1 MPVFQYEGAYRGGQH
16 VTGVVNAV
24 SKNEAATQI
33 RQKCDVIISL
43 TEIKEKKDFSE
54 RFRKIDSKGLS
65 LTCGQFAIILKA
77 GLPLVQAVDL
87 AAGQTADKAMEN
99 LLRQVA
105 QDISNG
111 WSMSYSFSQR
121 GTKLPVTFQETVRA
135 GEESGDLIHSFERMR
150 DYYDRMYKTKQKA
163 SSALLYP
170 SFVMAVAIIVI
181 GIIMV
186 YAVPTFT
193 TMFGSLN
200 VELPMV
206 TKALIGL
213 SNFMSRYIWAIIALA
228 AAVLLGIRLY
238 GHTENGG
245 PRLAKWKLSLP
256 IIGKINQMAGASQFA
271 HTMSTMLAAGMPIIQ
286 AIEVSGRAMSNQC
299 MSQEILSAVPGVEAG
314 KPLGEC
320 LQTAPN
326 LPPMLVQMT
335 AIGEATGALEST
347 LEVLAE
353 YYDNEV
359 DTQTTRALSLL
370 EPIIICGLAVFVVFI
385 LMAVYLPMFSMYSA
399 I

>member
-1 MPVFQYEGAYRGGQH
+1 MPVFQYEGAYREGQR
-16 VTGVVNAV
+16 VTGVVEAV
-24 SKNEAATQI
+24 SRNEAAAQI
-33 RQKCDVIISL
+33 RQKCDMVISL
-43 TEIKEKKDFSE
+43 TEIKEKKDFLE
-54 RFRKIDSKGLS
+54 RFQKIDSKGLS

-87 AAGQTADKAMEN
+87 AAGQTGDKAMEK

-105 QDISNG
+105 QDISGG

-121 GTKLPVTFQETVRA
+121 GKGLPVTFKETVRA
-135 GEESGDLIHSFERMR
+135 GEESGDLIRSFERMR

-170 SFVMAVAIIVI
+170 SFVIGVAVIVI

-186 YAVPTFT
+186 YAVPSFT
-193 TMFGSLN
+193 SMFGSLG

-206 TKALIGL
+206 TKVLIGMSDFL
-213 SNFMSRYIWAIIALA
+213 SRYVWAIVAFVAVIALG
-228 AAVLLGIRLY
+228 VRLY
-238 GHTENGG
+238 GHTGDG
-245 PRLAKWKLSLP
+245 AVRLARWKLSIPLA
-256 IIGKINQMAGASQFA
+256 GKINQMAGASQFA

-286 AIEVSGRAMSNQC
+286 AIEVSGRAMSNPC
-299 MSQEILSAVPGVEAG
+299 MSQDILGAVSGVESG
-314 KPLGEC
+314 RSLGEC
-320 LQTAPN
+320 MEKALS

-335 AIGEATGALEST
+335 AIGEASGALEST
-347 LEVLAE
+347 LEVLGE

-359 DTQTTRALSLL
+359 ETQTAKALSLL
-370 EPIIICGLAVFVVFI
+370 EPAIICVLAGFVAFI
-385 LMAVYLPMFSMYSA
+385 LMAVYLPMFSMYSS

>member
-1 MPVFQYEGAYRGGQH
+1 MPVFQYEGAYREGQR
-16 VTGVVNAV
+16 VTGVVEAV
-24 SKNEAATQI
+24 SRNEAAAQI
-33 RQKCDVIISL
+33 RQKCDMVISL
-43 TEIKEKKDFSE
+43 TEIKEKKDFLE
-54 RFRKIDSKGLS
+54 RFQKIDSKGLS

-87 AAGQTADKAMEN
+87 AAGQTGDKAMEK

-105 QDISNG
+105 QDISGG

-121 GTKLPVTFQETVRA
+121 GKGLPVTFKETVRA
-135 GEESGDLIHSFERMR
+135 GEESGDLIRSFERMR

-170 SFVMAVAIIVI
+170 SFVIGVAVIVI

-186 YAVPTFT
+186 YAVPSFT
-193 TMFGSLN
+193 SMFGSLG

-206 TKALIGL
+206 TKVLIGMSEFL
-213 SNFMSRYIWAIIALA
+213 SRYVWAIVAFVAVIALG
-228 AAVLLGIRLY
+228 VRLY
-238 GHTENGG
+238 GHTGDG
-245 PRLAKWKLSLP
+245 AVRLARWKLSIPLA
-256 IIGKINQMAGASQFA
+256 GKINQMAGASQFA

-286 AIEVSGRAMSNQC
+286 AIEVSGRAMSNPC
-299 MSQEILSAVPGVEAG
+299 MSQDILGAVSGVESG
-314 KPLGEC
+314 RSLGEC
-320 LQTAPN
+320 MEKALS

-335 AIGEATGALEST
+335 AIGEASGALEST
-347 LEVLAE
+347 LEVLGE

-359 DTQTTRALSLL
+359 ETQTAKALSLL
-370 EPIIICGLAVFVVFI
+370 EPAIICVLAGFVAFI
-385 LMAVYLPMFSMYSA
+385 LMAVYLPMFSMYSS

>member
-16 VTGVVNAV
+16 ITGVVEAV
-24 SKNEAATQI
+24 SKNDAAAQI
-33 RQKCDVIISL
+33 RQKCDIVISL
-43 TEIKEKKDFSE
+43 TEIREKPDFLE
-54 RFRKIDSKGLS
+54 RFQKIDSKALS

-77 GLPLVQAVDL
+77 GLPLIQAVDL
-87 AAGQTADKAMEN
+87 AAGQTTDKVMAS
-99 LLRQVA
+99 LLKQVA
-105 QDISNG
+105 KDIAGG

-121 GTKLPVTFQETVRA
+121 GAKLPVTFRETVRA
-135 GEESGDLIHSFERMR
+135 GEESGDLIRSFERMR

-170 SFVMAVAIIVI
+170 SFVMAIAVIVI
-181 GIIMV
+181 GIIMI

-193 TMFGSLN
+193 TMFSSLN
-200 VELPMV
+200 AELPMV
-206 TKALIGL
+206 TKVLIGL
-213 SNFMSRYIWAIIALA
+213 SGFMSRYIWAIIALTA
-228 AAVLLGIRLY
+228 AAALALRLY
-238 GHTENGG
+238 SHTKDGAV
-245 PRLAKWKLSLP
+245 RLARWKLTIP

-271 HTMSTMLAAGMPIIQ
+271 HTMSAMLAAGMPIIQ
-286 AIEVSGRAMSNQC
+286 AIQVSGRAMTNHC
-299 MSQEILSAVPGVEAG
+299 MSQEILAAVPGVEAG

-320 LQTAPN
+320 IQTAPN

-335 AIGEATGALEST
+335 SIGEATGALEST
-347 LEVLAE
+347 LEVLAQ

-370 EPIIICGLAVFVVFI
+370 EPAIICGLAIFVIFI

>member
-1 MPVFQYEGAYRGGQH
+1 MPVFQYEGAYREGQR
-16 VTGVVNAV
+16 VTGVVEAV
-24 SKNEAATQI
+24 SRNEAAAQI
-33 RQKCDVIISL
+33 RQKCDMVISL
-43 TEIKEKKDFSE
+43 TEIKGKKDFLE
-54 RFRKIDSKGLS
+54 RFQKIDSKGLS

-87 AAGQTADKAMEN
+87 AAGQTGDKAMEK

-105 QDISNG
+105 QDISGG

-121 GTKLPVTFQETVRA
+121 GKGLPVTFKETVRA
-135 GEESGDLIHSFERMR
+135 GEESGDLIRSFERMR

-170 SFVMAVAIIVI
+170 SFVIGVAVIVI

-186 YAVPTFT
+186 YAVPSFT
-193 TMFGSLN
+193 SMFGSLG

-206 TKALIGL
+206 TKVLIGMSDFL
-213 SNFMSRYIWAIIALA
+213 SRYVWAIVAFVAVIAL
-228 AAVLLGIRLY
+228 GMRLY
-238 GHTENGG
+238 GHTGDG
-245 PRLAKWKLSLP
+245 AVRLARWKLSIPLA
-256 IIGKINQMAGASQFA
+256 GKINQMAGASQFA

-286 AIEVSGRAMSNQC
+286 AIEVSGRAMSNPC
-299 MSQEILSAVPGVEAG
+299 MSQDILGAVSGVESG
-314 KPLGEC
+314 RSLGEC
-320 LQTAPN
+320 MEKAFS

-335 AIGEATGALEST
+335 AIGEASGALEST
-347 LEVLAE
+347 LEVLGE

-359 DTQTTRALSLL
+359 ETQTAKALSLL
-370 EPIIICGLAVFVVFI
+370 EPAIICVLAGFVAFI
-385 LMAVYLPMFSMYSA
+385 LMAVYLPMFSMYSS

>member
-1 MPVFQYEGAYRGGQH
+1 MPVFQYEGAYREGQR
-16 VTGVVNAV
+16 VTGVVEAV
-24 SKNEAATQI
+24 SRNEAAAQI
-33 RQKCDVIISL
+33 RQKCDMVISL
-43 TEIKEKKDFSE
+43 TEIKEKKDFLE
-54 RFRKIDSKGLS
+54 RFQKIDSKGLS

-87 AAGQTADKAMEN
+87 AAGQTGDKAMEK

-105 QDISNG
+105 QDISGG

-121 GTKLPVTFQETVRA
+121 GKGLPVTFKETVRA
-135 GEESGDLIHSFERMR
+135 GEESGDLIRSFERMR

-170 SFVMAVAIIVI
+170 SFVIGVAVIVI

-186 YAVPTFT
+186 YAVPSFT
-193 TMFGSLN
+193 SMFGSLG

-206 TKALIGL
+206 TKVLIGMSEFL
-213 SNFMSRYIWAIIALA
+213 SRYVWAIVAFVAVIALG
-228 AAVLLGIRLY
+228 VRLY
-238 GHTENGG
+238 GHTGDG
-245 PRLAKWKLSLP
+245 AVRLARWKLSIPLA
-256 IIGKINQMAGASQFA
+256 GKINQMAGASQFA

-286 AIEVSGRAMSNQC
+286 AIEVSGRAMSNPC
-299 MSQEILSAVPGVEAG
+299 MSQDILGAVSGVESG
-314 KPLGEC
+314 RSLGEC
-320 LQTAPN
+320 MEKALS

-335 AIGEATGALEST
+335 AIGEASGALEST
-347 LEVLAE
+347 LEVLGE

-359 DTQTTRALSLL
+359 ETRTAKALSLL
-370 EPIIICGLAVFVVFI
+370 EPAIICVLAGFVAFI
-385 LMAVYLPMFSMYSA
+385 LMAVYLPMFSMYSS